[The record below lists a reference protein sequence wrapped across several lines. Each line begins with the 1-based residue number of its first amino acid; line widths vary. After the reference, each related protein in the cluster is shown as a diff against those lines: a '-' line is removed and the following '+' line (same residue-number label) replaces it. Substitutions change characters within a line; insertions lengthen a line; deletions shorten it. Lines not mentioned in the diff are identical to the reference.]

1 MEREAYR
8 LRLRTE
14 RVADEGVEAFTL
26 LGFLTLAGLVLDAEL
41 FWAPR
46 FVRDARVEAGF
57 STLSSATEVSLAAAS
72 PDARA

>member
-41 FWAPR
+41 FLAPR
-46 FVRDARVEAGF
+46 FVRDARVEEIG
-57 STLSSATEVSLAAAS
+57 
-72 PDARA
+72 RAHV